1 MEDWGLI
8 GDTHGLE
15 GSGCSDQNFYQP
27 WTIANNGMTIIM
39 TKPCEL
45 KHQQHEYTKKTD
57 KHTFLILFGD
67 INNNINNNT
76 NNI

>member
-45 KHQQHEYTKKTD
+45 KHQQHEYTKK
-57 KHTFLILFGD
+57 
-67 INNNINNNT
+67 N
-76 NNI
+76 